1 MQIQAVAAYNQ
12 GAALE
17 PYTFE
22 LKQPKANECLIKV
35 LACGLCHS
43 DIHMLNNDWGWSH
56 YPLVPGHE
64 VVGEVVEIGSQVKH
78 LRIGDRVGVGW
89 QRSACLQCQDCLKG
103 HENLCDQGEALIVN
117 GYGGFADHLLVD
129 ARFAFRIPSGIET
142 HAACPLLCAGITVY
156 SALRHAGMRSGQEIG
171 IIGIGGLGHL
181 AIQFASRLGNRV
193 TVFTT
198 SDDKAEFATKL
209 GAHDVII
216 TSPEDTLPVPVRK
229 LDILLST
236 TSQSLNWAA
245 YLNYLNSDGFLSIV
259 GVCPAPLSIPLL
271 PLIIKRRRVMA
282 SIVGSRSEMIEM
294 LSIAE
299 RFEIKPIVEIFPMRQ
314 IGEAIEKIRQN
325 KIRFR
330 AVLSLI

>member
-1 MQIQAVAAYNQ
+1 MQIQALAADNQ
-12 GAALE
+12 GVTLK

-22 LKQPKANECLIKV
+22 LKQPKVNECLIKV
-35 LACGLCHS
+35 FACGICHS
-43 DIHMLNNDWGWSH
+43 DIHMLDNDWGWSH

-103 HENLCDQGEALIVN
+103 HENLCDQSEALIVN

-129 ARFAFRIPSGIET
+129 ARFVFRIPSGIET
-142 HAACPLLCAGITVY
+142 QAACPLLCAGITVY
-156 SALRHAGMRSGQEIG
+156 SALRHASMRSGQEIG
-171 IIGIGGLGHL
+171 IVGIGGLGHL

-198 SDDKAEFATKL
+198 SDDKAELATKL
-209 GAHDVII
+209 GAHDVILV
-216 TSPEDTLPVPVRK
+216 SPEAKPPAPVGK
-229 LDILLST
+229 LDILLTT
-236 TSQSLNWAA
+236 TSQSLDWAA
-245 YLNYLNSDGFLSIV
+245 YLNHLNSDGFLSIV
-259 GVCPAPLSIPLL
+259 GVPSAPISIPVL
-271 PLIIKRRRVMA
+271 PLLIKRRRVMA
-282 SIVGSRSEMIEM
+282 SIIGSRSEMIEM

-299 RFEIKPIVEIFPMRQ
+299 RYEIKPIVEIFTMQQ
-314 IGEAIEKIRQN
+314 INEAIEKVRQN

-330 AVLSLI
+330 AVLNLM